1 MTLRRFFGRSKRLK
15 RAQRERALEHLFGP
29 IARREGDV
37 LVFREHIIGAT
48 LYVTVSRRPIELAI
62 CHRDDDPL
70 PISTLRELVQRCRRK
85 TIRSGQVLDFYLLEH
100 YGSFRGGEVL
110 LAVGLTADERTM
122 CVESG
127 SSVVLE
133 KLRGAGIFPFTEERE
148 TFNDDSA

>member
-15 RAQRERALEHLFGP
+15 RAQRERALERLFGP
-29 IARREGDV
+29 IARRESDV

-48 LYVTVSRRPIELAI
+48 LYVTVSTRPVELAI
-62 CHRDDDPL
+62 CYRDDDPL
-70 PISTLRELVQRCRRK
+70 QIGTLRELTQRCRWK
-85 TIRSGQVLDFYLLEH
+85 TIQSGQVLDCFLFEH
-100 YGSFRGGEVL
+100 YGTFHEGEVL

-133 KLRGAGIFPFTEERE
+133 RLRGAGIFPFTEERE
-148 TFNDDSA
+148 TFSGDSA